1 MSNLLELQLSNNT
14 FNSNLTSLKDL
25 VKESYLRLKEV
36 KRTYKEFLY
45 FRRIFK
51 DLDKKNYSKVIKKRS
66 HIKNT
71 IYSNLLMIA
80 KTLTLFIRNI
90 VLYSEQISKANK
102 LYIKGLVL
110 CLIKKISFIIQK
122 CYRYSDK
129 KINRIKQAKRT
140 TLTHS
145 NTTYSYKKQLDKVNE
160 DLNKMISLY
169 GSIDNIKISNRK
181 DYVKEIYDN
190 LVKVLWITK

>member
-1 MSNLLELQLSNNT
+1 MSNLLELQLSNNP
-14 FNSNLTSLKDL
+14 FNSNLTDLKDL

-36 KRTYKEFLY
+36 KGIYKDFLS

-51 DLDKKNYSKVIKKRS
+51 DVDKKNYSRVIKKRS
-66 HIKNT
+66 YIKNT

-90 VLYSEQISKANK
+90 VLYSEQISKAKK

-129 KINRIKQAKRT
+129 KINRIKKSKIT
-140 TLTHS
+140 TLKHS

-169 GSIDNIKISNRK
+169 GSIDDIKISNRK

-190 LVKVLWITK
+190 LVKAI

>member
-45 FRRIFK
+45 FRRVFK

-90 VLYSEQISKANK
+90 VLYSEQISKAKK

-140 TLTHS
+140 TLKHS

-169 GSIDNIKISNRK
+169 GSIDDIKISNRK

-190 LVKVLWITK
+190 LVKAI

>member
-45 FRRIFK
+45 FRRVFK

-66 HIKNT
+66 HIKKS
-71 IYSNLLMIA
+71 IHSILLMIA

-90 VLYSEQISKANK
+90 VLYLEQNIQANK
-102 LYIKGLVL
+102 LYIKSLVL
-110 CLIKKISFIIQK
+110 CLIKKISFVIQK
-122 CYRYSDK
+122 CYKYSDK
-129 KINRIKQAKRT
+129 KINRIKKSKIT
-140 TLTHS
+140 TLKHS

-169 GSIDNIKISNRK
+169 GSIDDIKISNRK

-190 LVKVLWITK
+190 LVKAI

>member
-45 FRRIFK
+45 FRRVFK

-90 VLYSEQISKANK
+90 VLYLEQNIQAKK
-102 LYIKGLVL
+102 LYIKSLVL
-110 CLIKKISFIIQK
+110 CLIKKISFVIQK
-122 CYRYSDK
+122 CYKYSDK
-129 KINRIKQAKRT
+129 KINRIKKSKIT
-140 TLTHS
+140 TLKHS
-145 NTTYSYKKQLDKVNE
+145 NTAYLYKKQLDKVNE

-169 GSIDNIKISNRK
+169 GSIDDIKISNRK

-190 LVKVLWITK
+190 LVKAL

>member
-71 IYSNLLMIA
+71 IYSILLMIA

-90 VLYSEQISKANK
+90 VLYSEQISKAK
-102 LYIKGLVL
+102 
-110 CLIKKISFIIQK
+110 
-122 CYRYSDK
+122 
-129 KINRIKQAKRT
+129 
-140 TLTHS
+140 
-145 NTTYSYKKQLDKVNE
+145 
-160 DLNKMISLY
+160 
-169 GSIDNIKISNRK
+169 
-181 DYVKEIYDN
+181 
-190 LVKVLWITK
+190 